1 MEVVTDPQ
9 PGTSSSS
16 KSFPATSRKLMT
28 IDETIDLTG
37 HMSPPPAPPTVGVA
51 KEPIDPT
58 PAATAP
64 QPEPVAVVEETEED
78 KANKRLVTLESL
90 FPEVDPEFLHQR
102 AVEIGDNPQQMEQ
115 WIAESIENNSA
126 KEFPSR

>member
-1 MEVVTDPQ
+1 
-9 PGTSSSS
+9 
-16 KSFPATSRKLMT
+16 
-28 IDETIDLTG
+28 
-37 HMSPPPAPPTVGVA
+37 
-51 KEPIDPT
+51 
-58 PAATAP
+58 
-64 QPEPVAVVEETEED
+64 VAVVEETEED

-126 KEFPSR
+126 KGFRLGLITKKGKRMRKCKKSILVK